1 MKAKTALQ
9 KKIEAAD
16 AQKKVNPLDLS
27 SDQDLTIALMNLIA
41 IEDAYPNSQI
51 ADIVNQVRVELMRPI
66 VDKAVVKGDVREVL
80 EKLLAGV
87 NAQIQ
92 IGDMAMDNG
101 DMAAA
106 YKAYDDAYEA
116 YALFWGLVVFGTD
129 AVGLA
134 QA

>member
-51 ADIVNQVRVELMRPI
+51 ADMVNQVRVELMQPI
-66 VDKAVVKGDVREVL
+66 VDKAVVEGDVREVL

-92 IGDMAMDNG
+92 IGDTAMDNG
-101 DMAAA
+101 NMPAA